1 MSASAARCRGVLSL
15 SVATP
20 APLGPF
26 APGVAAVYNQSMAAS
41 VTSTAG
47 NAALSVTDPS
57 DNHTGHLV
65 NGTYWLPSPL
75 QVAAGGPFA
84 PVGGL
89 ASPTS
94 LRSWTAPVSNDP
106 VTVSFR
112 QSIGAADGLRAGTYS
127 KTLVFELS
135 TTSP

>member
-1 MSASAARCRGVLSL
+1 MGVGGTVPSALSL
-15 SVATP
+15 TVATP

-26 APGVAAVYNQSMAAS
+26 EPGVARVYNQSTAAS

-57 DNHTGHLV
+57 DVHPGHLV

-84 PVGGL
+84 PLGGL
-89 ASPTS
+89 ASPTV
-94 LRSWTAPVSNDP
+94 LKSWTAPVSNDP
-106 VTVSFR
+106 VTISLR
-112 QSIGAADGLRAGTYS
+112 QSIGAGDALRAGTYA
-127 KTLVFELS
+127 KTIVFELS
-135 TTSP
+135 TTTP